1 MFNPDD
7 DQAAAE
13 AAAAARGG
21 SREERT
27 GQTTDLDAL
36 MAEFAA
42 ANPPV
47 SHSESEL
54 TADDYIKMGY

>member
-1 MFNPDD
+1 MQPTIDE
-7 DQAAAE
+7 QAAA
-13 AAAAARGG
+13 AAAAARAG

-36 MAEFAA
+36 MAEFAR
-42 ANPPV
+42 ANPPA

>member
-1 MFNPDD
+1 MQPTND
-7 DQAAAE
+7 DQAAA

-47 SHSESEL
+47 SHSDQEL